1 MFINWWVEKQNMVYS
16 PMEYYSVTGRSE
28 VPGLATG
35 WVDLKNMLNERR
47 HFPKAIYYSI
57 PFIGNIQN
65 QQIHEDRKQIDGCQ
79 AMEGEEMGW
88 LFNRQKISFGS
99 KKIFRD
105 WNSGE
110 GYTTLWTNWM
120 SLMIS
125 FILHIFYYNIFF
137 HRETKGTK

>member
-1 MFINWWVEKQNMVYS
+1 MVYS

-79 AMEGEEMGW
+79 AMEGEEMG
-88 LFNRQKISFGS
+88 
-99 KKIFRD
+99 
-105 WNSGE
+105 
-110 GYTTLWTNWM
+110 
-120 SLMIS
+120 
-125 FILHIFYYNIFF
+125 
-137 HRETKGTK
+137 